1 MIGSEPITKCRWK
14 SDSLARKFVN
24 SLNGLR
30 TAFFMETA
38 IARETACAVV
48 LTCLA
53 VYAGR
58 GDFWLAFRVFL
69 LSLVPM
75 VIELIN
81 TSLELLIDSHV
92 GTEFNEDVKRTK
104 DMLSASVLL
113 ALVVSYGAA
122 LALIAPNWR

>member
-1 MIGSEPITKCRWK
+1 MGSSPNTKCCWK
-14 SDSLARKFVN
+14 NDSLARKFVN
-24 SLNGLR
+24 SLNGLK

-38 IARETACAVV
+38 IARETACAVI
-48 LTCLA
+48 LTALA
-53 VYAGR
+53 VYAGK
-58 GDFWLAFRVFL
+58 GEFWLAFRVFL

-113 ALVVSYGAA
+113 ALLVSYGAA
-122 LALIAPNWR
+122 AALIIPNWR

>member
-1 MIGSEPITKCRWK
+1 MGSSPNAKCCWK
-14 SDSLARKFVN
+14 NDSLARKCMN
-24 SLNGLR
+24 SLNGLK

-38 IARETACAVV
+38 IARETACAFV
-48 LTCLA
+48 LTALA
-53 VYAGR
+53 VYAGK
-58 GDFWLAFRVFL
+58 GEFWLPFRVFL

-122 LALIAPNWR
+122 AALIVPKWH

>member
-1 MIGSEPITKCRWK
+1 MSDLTKAKCSWK
-14 SDSLARKFVN
+14 NDSLGRKCKN
-24 SLNGLR
+24 SFNGLKA
-30 TAFFMETA
+30 AFFMETA
-38 IARETACAVV
+38 IARETACAF
-48 LTCLA
+48 LFTALA
-53 VYAGR
+53 IYAGK
-58 GDFWLAFRVFL
+58 GNFWLAFRVFL

-113 ALVVSYGAA
+113 ALVISYGSS
-122 LALIAPNWR
+122 LALIVPNWK

>member
-1 MIGSEPITKCRWK
+1 
-14 SDSLARKFVN
+14 
-24 SLNGLR
+24 
-30 TAFFMETA
+30 META
-38 IARETACAVV
+38 IARETACAVI
-48 LTCLA
+48 LTALA
-53 VYAGR
+53 VYAGK
-58 GDFWLAFRVFL
+58 GQFWLAFRVFL

-113 ALVVSYGAA
+113 ALLVSYGAA
-122 LALIAPNWR
+122 AALIIPNWR

>member
-1 MIGSEPITKCRWK
+1 MEAPSNAKCSWK
-14 SDSLARKFVN
+14 NDSLARKGLN
-24 SLNGLR
+24 SLNGLK

-38 IARETACAVV
+38 IARETACAFL
-48 LTCLA
+48 LTAIA
-53 VYAGR
+53 VYSGK

-113 ALVVSYGAA
+113 ALLVSYGAA
-122 LALIAPNWR
+122 LALILPNWK

>member
-1 MIGSEPITKCRWK
+1 MGELTKARCSWK
-14 SDSLARKFVN
+14 NDSLGRKCLN
-24 SLNGLR
+24 SFNGLK

-38 IARETACAVV
+38 IARETACAFL
-48 LTCLA
+48 LTALA
-53 VYAGR
+53 IYAGK
-58 GDFWLAFRVFL
+58 GNVWLAFRVFL

-92 GTEFNEDVKRTK
+92 GTDFNEDVKRTK

-113 ALVVSYGAA
+113 ALVISYGAV
-122 LALIAPNWR
+122 LALIVPNWK

>member
-1 MIGSEPITKCRWK
+1 MGEPLKARCSWK
-14 SDSLARKFVN
+14 NDSLGRKCLN
-24 SLNGLR
+24 SFNGLK

-38 IARETACAVV
+38 IARETACAFL
-48 LTCLA
+48 LTALA
-53 VYAGR
+53 IYAGK
-58 GDFWLAFRVFL
+58 GNAWLAFRVFL

-92 GTEFNEDVKRTK
+92 GTDFNEDVKRTK

-113 ALVVSYGAA
+113 ALVISYGAV
-122 LALIAPNWR
+122 LALIVPNWK

>member
-1 MIGSEPITKCRWK
+1 MSDLTKAKCSWK
-14 SDSLARKFVN
+14 NDSLGRKCMN
-24 SLNGLR
+24 SFNGLKA
-30 TAFFMETA
+30 AFFMETA
-38 IARETACAVV
+38 IARETACAF
-48 LTCLA
+48 LFTALA
-53 VYAGR
+53 IYAGK
-58 GDFWLAFRVFL
+58 GNFWLAFRVFL

-113 ALVVSYGAA
+113 ALVISYGSS
-122 LALIAPNWR
+122 LALIVPNWK

>member
-1 MIGSEPITKCRWK
+1 MGSSPNKKCCWK
-14 SDSLARKFVN
+14 NDSLGRKFMN
-24 SLNGLR
+24 SLNGLK

-38 IARETACAVV
+38 IARETACAVI
-48 LTCLA
+48 LTALA
-53 VYAGR
+53 VYAGK
-58 GDFWLAFRVFL
+58 GQFWLAFRVFL

-113 ALVVSYGAA
+113 ALLVSYGAA
-122 LALIAPNWR
+122 AALIVPNWR